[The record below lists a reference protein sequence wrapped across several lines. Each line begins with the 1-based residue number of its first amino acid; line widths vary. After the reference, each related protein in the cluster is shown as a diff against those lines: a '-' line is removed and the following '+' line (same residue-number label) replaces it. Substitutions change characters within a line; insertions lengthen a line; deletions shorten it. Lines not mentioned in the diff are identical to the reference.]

1 MKAVVLNAPG
11 DVALKEM
18 DLPHNAPGEV
28 LLRVQY
34 VGFCGSDL
42 SSYLG
47 KNPMVAYPRVPGHE
61 ISAVIERVGEEVPA
75 DYSSGDHVT
84 VVPYTNCGKC
94 PACRRGRSNA
104 CRDNQTL
111 GVQRDG
117 AMQEY
122 ITIPWQKVLKAP
134 GLTGPELAMVEPLT
148 VGFHAIRR
156 GRVQGSDLVMVLG
169 CGMIGAGAVA
179 GAALREA
186 TVVAVDIDDTKLE
199 TARLL
204 GAHHTINP
212 VKSDLHAELHRIT
225 AGDGP
230 DVVVEAAGNPLTYRT
245 AVEEVA
251 FTGRVVC
258 IGYTGSEVSLATGL
272 FVQKEMDIMG
282 SRNAE
287 PTDFQDVISYL
298 ELGIFPFDRMITRQ
312 VRPENAAAALKQ
324 WADDPGKTM
333 KILVDFEPINQ

>member
-1 MKAVVLNAPG
+1 MKAVVINAPG
-11 DVALKEM
+11 EVALKEVER
-18 DLPHNAPGEV
+18 PRYAPGEV
-28 LLRVQY
+28 LLRIQY

-47 KNPMVAYPRVPGHE
+47 KNPLVTYPRVPGHE
-61 ISAVIERVGEEVPA
+61 ISAVITGLGEEVPA
-75 DYSSGDHVT
+75 DYSTGDHVT

-117 AMQEY
+117 AMQEF
-122 ITIPWQKVLKAP
+122 ITVPWQKVLKAP
-134 GLTGPELAMVEPLT
+134 GLTGPALAMVEPLT

-156 GRVQGSDLVMVLG
+156 GRVHGSDLVMVLG
-169 CGMIGAGAVA
+169 CGMIGAGAIA
-179 GAALREA
+179 GAVLREA

-204 GAHHTINP
+204 GAQHAINP
-212 VKSDLHAELHRIT
+212 VKSDLHEELDRIT
-225 AGDGP
+225 GGDGA
-230 DVVVEAAGNPLTYRT
+230 DVVVEAAGNPLTYRS

-258 IGYTGSEVSLATGL
+258 IGYTGSEVSLPTGL

-287 PTDFQDVISYL
+287 LLDFQEVISFL
-298 ELGIFPFDRMITRQ
+298 EHGNFPFDRMITGQ
-312 VRPENAAAALKQ
+312 VKPENAASSLKEWAA
-324 WADDPGKTM
+324 DPGKTM